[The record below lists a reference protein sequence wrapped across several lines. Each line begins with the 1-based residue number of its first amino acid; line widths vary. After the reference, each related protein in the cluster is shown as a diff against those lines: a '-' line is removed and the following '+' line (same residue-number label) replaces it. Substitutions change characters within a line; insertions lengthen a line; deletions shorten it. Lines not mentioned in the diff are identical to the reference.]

1 MATQRFGYDVFLSFR
16 GEDTRYGFTGNLYKA
31 LCDRGIHT
39 FIDDEELQSGE
50 EITPAL
56 QKSIE
61 ESRIAIAVLSQNY
74 ASSSFCLD
82 ELATILHCHTQ
93 GLLVIPLFYKVNPSD
108 VRHHRG
114 SYGEALNKHQRMFKD
129 KKEKL
134 QKWKMALRQVA
145 DLSGYHFEDWYTTL
159 PIFLLHNFSWILFYF
174 SYDLTLKFLLTFTV
188 QIIFCSIL

>member
-1 MATQRFGYDVFLSFR
+1 MFIQSLIPFGPITLNFHSGLCSNANSKFPWFHIRCVPQLQR
-16 GEDTRYGFTGNLYKA
+16 EDTRYGFTGNLYKA

-39 FIDDEELQSGE
+39 FIDDEDLQSGE

-56 QKSIE
+56 QKAIE
-61 ESRIAIAVLSQNY
+61 ESRIAIVVLSQNY

-114 SYGEALNKHQRMFKD
+114 SYEEALTKHKKRFKN
-129 KKEKL
+129 KKEKF
-134 QKWKMALRQVA
+134 QRCTIALI
-145 DLSGYHFEDWYTTL
+145 S
-159 PIFLLHNFSWILFYF
+159 S
-174 SYDLTLKFLLTFTV
+174 S
-188 QIIFCSIL
+188 